1 MDSNVRK
8 TLEREWQEQARTR
21 LEEVSASREA
31 VKKELVDALKERMAE
46 IKEAAKQSRAGK
58 PLGQRIAEASGFN
71 LTEHSLQQAEAARAL
86 KLLTRER
93 SEIPIDPKS
102 RSFSEHLKA
111 DQKNEVMQQKHGF
124 SNYGPSREEW
134 VTQQASERASAT
146 GLKPPS
152 REVPQGSPEIAQIL
166 KDQRAERVKALVKDM
181 TSING
186 TTSAYSIEG
195 HAWTEMATRAKE
207 EKEASQFRGRE
218 IDPAVTARSQQQEQ
232 APSRESFEAVAAI
245 QSRAQIYNEAAAEMG
260 SAEAASALSKDDA
273 KVWVDADERQLKS
286 IANEL
291 DAEDAKEA
299 ISENFVNA
307 PTYSQEAENAAL
319 LQQADSAIANHQV
332 RLNEEVV
339 RLEREREVISENAYA
354 AINNRFSDMR
364 ERDVESAGQMQPS
377 DAAEL
382 ARADVSDLGKI
393 SKPELAANAA
403 DVIAYNMANSADYQS
418 TVERT
423 LKELEASN
431 ADAAVIARQSVE
443 QGLAAHA
450 LREEQMN
457 AREVELQQAADQL
470 AAQRA
475 ELLADPELAQ
485 GIAMHAGQEGEAI
498 PEVINDRLDLVKEYE
513 KGLNDRATDFAIA
526 EQVDHFVIPEQDK
539 NTLAELRKTASETI
553 AAMTEQEEARQAEA
567 DYNTWNREQS
577 VEHPERHNRLGDDQR
592 RAEYAAQGTD
602 QAAEVI
608 AANDAAL
615 RVQRDLEAASA
626 DRRTR
631 MTDDEKRAEFAATP
645 DQEAIVR
652 AQTDAAIAA
661 RQAEREQQLDDP
673 FGPALD
679 EPAVNAPADARS
691 VEQEMDR
698 QLTLNE
704 AERLAEKEAV
714 TDADLASVR
723 AANDAAVASR
733 ALDQTAPDA
742 ELDPFG
748 PALEE
753 PTPNAPAD
761 ARSIE
766 QEMDRQLTL
775 TDAERLAEQEA
786 VTEAELASVRAANDA
801 AVASRALDQTV
812 PEAELDPF
820 GPALDDVPQPTT
832 AQASS
837 ELDVAN
843 SIEPVSI
850 REAVNDPSVPVKER
864 EAANQAQNGEEIVLD
879 AQTLAQLAR
888 ARAADREAVEQQ
900 LGHAGEERRPAPAP
914 EQKAEPE
921 FVDRRSRDNQ
931 VESDEIMTANRE
943 TRKPV
948 LPPEVERQ
956 YVSVG
961 TKYYDH
967 KKPDV
972 VAFEDKGNRLETRSN
987 NEEVASNLVKIAEAR
1002 GWDEI
1007 KVSGSETFRK
1017 EVWAEAAARG
1027 MQVKGY
1033 TPTEQ
1038 DKASLAARLH
1048 SRDANKVEPVKSQ
1061 ERASA
1066 ESPEKQRAESFQ
1078 KDSREVALKKHPELA
1093 GAYAAQSAMQKKME
1107 ADRLSPEQQA
1117 VVKARVNKNIVNS
1130 IEAGKIP
1137 EVNRREEVT
1146 KHRDVSVSEE
1156 REQSR

>member
-8 TLEREWQEQARTR
+8 TLEREWLEQTRARH
-21 LEEVSASREA
+21 EEIAGSRDA
-31 VKKELVDALKERMAE
+31 VKAEFVNAIKERMAE
-46 IKEAAKQSRAGK
+46 IKEAAKESRAGK

-71 LTEHSLQQAEAARAL
+71 MTQQTHEYAAARRAL
-86 KLLTRER
+86 KLMTSER
-93 SEIPIDPKS
+93 SDIPVDPS
-102 RSFSEHLKA
+102 ARTFSEHLKA
-111 DQKNEVMQQKHGF
+111 DRKDEVTHQKNGF
-124 SNYGPSREEW
+124 SNYGPSREDW
-134 VTQQASERASAT
+134 VAQQARERASAT

-152 REVPQGSPEIAQIL
+152 REVPQGSPEIAQVL
-166 KDQRAERVKALVKDM
+166 KDQRAERIKALVKDM
-181 TSING
+181 TSATG
-186 TTSAYSIEG
+186 STSVWSVQG
-195 HAWTEMATRAKE
+195 QAWAEVATREREGIEA
-207 EKEASQFRGRE
+207 ASQFRGRE
-218 IDPAVTARSQQQEQ
+218 IDASVADRAQQQER
-232 APSRESFEAVAAI
+232 APSRESFDAVAAI
-245 QSRAQIYNEAAAEMG
+245 QARAEIYKDAAAEMG
-260 SAEAASALSKDDA
+260 VPEAAVALSKDDA
-273 KVWVDADERQLKS
+273 KTWVDADERQLKA
-286 IANEL
+286 IDNEL

-307 PTYSQEAENAAL
+307 PAYSQEAENAAL
-319 LQQADSAIANHQV
+319 MQQAANTLESHQA
-332 RLNEEVV
+332 RLNEEAV
-339 RLEREREVISENAYA
+339 RIEREREVISENAYA
-354 AINNRFSDMR
+354 AINSRFSDMR
-364 ERDVESAGQMQPS
+364 NRDVESAGQLQPS

-382 ARADVSDLGKI
+382 ARADVMDLGSI
-393 SKPELAANAA
+393 SKPELATNAA
-403 DVIAYNMANSADYQS
+403 DVIAYNMANSADYQN

-423 LKELEASN
+423 LKELEARNS
-431 ADAAVIARQSVE
+431 DAAVLARRSVE

-457 AREVELQQAADQL
+457 AREVELQQAADQ
-470 AAQRA
+470 
-475 ELLADPELAQ
+475 
-485 GIAMHAGQEGEAI
+485 I
-498 PEVINDRLDLVKEYE
+498 
-513 KGLNDRATDFAIA
+513 
-526 EQVDHFVIPEQDK
+526 
-539 NTLAELRKTASETI
+539 
-553 AAMTEQEEARQAEA
+553 TEQEEARQAE
-567 DYNTWNREQS
+567 REQ
-577 VEHPERHNRLGDDQR
+577 E
-592 RAEYAAQGTD
+592 
-602 QAAEVI
+602 
-608 AANDAAL
+608 
-615 RVQRDLEAASA
+615 
-626 DRRTR
+626 
-631 MTDDEKRAEFAATP
+631 
-645 DQEAIVR
+645 
-652 AQTDAAIAA
+652 
-661 RQAEREQQLDDP
+661 LDDP
-673 FGPALD
+673 FGPPLEA
-679 EPAVNAPADARS
+679 PAVNAPADARS

-723 AANDAAVASR
+723 AANDAAVAAR
-733 ALDQTAPDA
+733 ALDQTTPEA
-742 ELDPFG
+742 EIDPFG

-753 PTPNAPAD
+753 PAVSAPAD

-775 TDAERLAEQEA
+775 NEAERLAEKEA
-786 VTEAELASVRAANDA
+786 MTDADLASVRAANDA
-801 AVASRALDQTV
+801 AVAARALDQNA
-812 PEAELDPF
+812 PEAEIDPF
-820 GPALDDVPQPTT
+820 GPALDDTPQPVTP
-832 AQASS
+832 QPVS
-837 ELDVAN
+837 ELDAAN
-843 SIEPVSI
+843 TIEPVSI

-864 EAANQAQNGEEIVLD
+864 DAANEAQNGEEIVLD
-879 AQTLAQLAR
+879 AQTRAHLAR
-888 ARAADREAVEQQ
+888 VRAADREAVEQQ
-900 LGHAGEERRPAPAP
+900 LGHTGEERRPAPAS
-914 EQKAEPE
+914 EQKSEPD

-948 LPPEVERQ
+948 LPPEIERQ

-987 NEEVASNLVKIAEAR
+987 NEEVAANLVKIAESR

-1007 KVSGSETFRK
+1007 KVSGSETFKK

-1048 SRDANKVEPVKSQ
+1048 SRDANKVEPAKSQ